1 MPEAAIGSNVM
12 AGCVAWHRGGLS
24 VSPRHPSRES
34 LMIRMV
40 STLALFA
47 LALTVPGPLQAQS
60 VAMPASPDQDVS
72 VTTCAGFYLALTSAN
87 PGPNASQKRRA
98 QAKAAQDEL
107 FKVLLWVH
115 GYTTGRAGPDAKPQ
129 PLSSEWMRATSEKL
143 RVICADDTRATLHMA
158 EAVKQL

>member
-1 MPEAAIGSNVM
+1 MI
-12 AGCVAWHRGGLS
+12 RS
-24 VSPRHPSRES
+24 VSI
-34 LMIRMV
+34 L
-40 STLALFA
+40 A
-47 LALTVPGPLQAQS
+47 LALMLATPAGPRAQSS
-60 VAMPASPDQDVS
+60 VAMPPSADKDVS

-87 PGPNASQKRRA
+87 PGPNASEKRRA

-129 PLSSEWMRATSEKL
+129 PLTSEWMRATSERL
-143 RVICADDTRATLHMA
+143 RVICADDTRATLHMV